1 MQSQASVNQ
10 VEKNQL
16 SATDTLTKTLQIL
29 ADRNL
34 AEGEKMA
41 LIAKIAGYVQ
51 LASFCLA
58 PLLIV
63 GGILAATGTL
73 TSLIGEATMS
83 GLEGS
88 LQLAQ
93 GALMGSQGVLDS
105 ASGGVQSTI
114 QKNKVATTTLQKN
127 IDGVLE
133 SAKDQSARAQQQTA
147 IADKVLENDARIGRQ
162 KTIQ

>member
-93 GALMGSQGVLDS
+93 STLMGTQGVLDS

-133 SAKDQSARAQQQTA
+133 SAKDQSTRAQQQTA